1 MLTTKAF
8 LNKADRAIE
17 ETASELSS
25 LLRESLTSAGWPI
38 DAAMSVQ
45 LFYTGERFDYTFD
58 GPGAESAKTLEFGTE
73 IVRPTAEV
81 RKFLNKNEI
90 IEKVYLAKLETQL
103 GDLI

>member
-8 LNKADRAIE
+8 LSKADQAIE
-17 ETASELSS
+17 DAASELSS
-25 LLRESLTSAGWPI
+25 LLRDSLVSAGWPL
-38 DAAMSVQ
+38 DAALSVE
-45 LFYTGERFDYTFD
+45 LFYTGERFDYKFE
-58 GPGAESAKTLEFGTE
+58 GSGAETAKTLEFGNE
-73 IVRPTAEV
+73 VVRPTAEV